1 MTPEQ
6 YRDKLAKS
14 KINYESEKLGTWQT
28 K

>member
-14 KINYESEKLGTWQT
+14 KINYESEKLGT
-28 K
+28 